1 MGNEIYYVGIS
12 EEKPKTHDGYIEI
25 LREVRAI
32 IRSEPL
38 GEISKD
44 SLITKIDN
52 FETIIGEMLSGR
64 EEQAYQERRDNDDT
78 S

>member
-12 EEKPKTHDGYIEI
+12 EEKPKTYDGYIEI

-44 SLITKIDN
+44 NLITKIDN